1 MEELDRIAEKVRK
14 ELEAKNAA
22 RDAAL
27 AASRELIR
35 HCALSIRATHRAEY
49 EEAAQLL
56 ARTREIAGQMKGRVS
71 AYPDL
76 YFTGYVQDALKE
88 MAEAHIVY
96 ALITGEKLPDPDV
109 LGVDYAAFLNG
120 LGEAAGE
127 LRRYSLD
134 IVRHGSSERCETV
147 LAAMEDIYS
156 LLVTMDFPDALKEM
170 AEAHIVYALIT
181 NEKLPDPDALGV
193 DYAAFLNGL
202 GEAAGELRRY
212 SLDIVRH
219 GSSERCETVLAAMED
234 IYSLLV
240 TMDFPDALTGGLR
253 RTTDMVR
260 GVLER
265 TRGDLTIA
273 ARQEKLEKTLHEF
286 ESRFKG

>member
-1 MEELDRIAEKVRK
+1 MQQLDAIADKIRNNFQ
-14 ELEAKNAA
+14 AKNAA

-27 AASRELIR
+27 STSRELIR
-35 HCALSIRATHRAEY
+35 HCALSIRATHRAEAA
-49 EEAAQLL
+49 EATQLL
-56 ARTREIAGQMKGRVS
+56 TRAREIAAEMKAHVR

-88 MAEAHIVY
+88 LAEAHIVN
-96 ALITGEKLPDPDV
+96 ALINDQKIPDPDE
-109 LGVDYAAFLNG
+109 LGVDYAAYLNG

-127 LRRYSLD
+127 LRRYVLD
-134 IVRHGSSERCETV
+134 IVRHGWSDRCEK
-147 LAAMEDIYS
+147 I
-156 LLVTMDFPDALKEM
+156 
-170 AEAHIVYALIT
+170 
-181 NEKLPDPDALGV
+181 
-193 DYAAFLNGL
+193 
-202 GEAAGELRRY
+202 
-212 SLDIVRH
+212 
-219 GSSERCETVLAAMED
+219 LAAMED

-273 ARQEKLEKTLHEF
+273 ARQEKLEARLKEF
-286 ESRFKG
+286 ESKVGG

>member
-1 MEELDRIAEKVRK
+1 LQELDVIAEKVRK
-14 ELEAKNAA
+14 TFEAKNGA

-35 HCALSIRATHRAEY
+35 HCALSIRATHRGEY
-49 EEAAQLL
+49 EQAAELL
-56 ARTREIAGQMKGRVS
+56 VRTREIAALMRMSVS

-76 YFTGYVQDALKE
+76 YFTGYVQDGLKE
-88 MAEAHIVY
+88 MAEAHIVH
-96 ALITGEKLPDPDV
+96 ALITGDKIPDPDT
-109 LGVDYAAFLNG
+109 LGVDYAPYLNG

-134 IVRHGSSERCETV
+134 IVRHG
-147 LAAMEDIYS
+147 
-156 LLVTMDFPDALKEM
+156 
-170 AEAHIVYALIT
+170 
-181 NEKLPDPDALGV
+181 N
-193 DYAAFLNGL
+193 
-202 GEAAGELRRY
+202 
-212 SLDIVRH
+212 
-219 GSSERCETVLAAMED
+219 SERCETVLAAMED

-273 ARQEKLEKTLHEF
+273 ARQEKLEKTLHDF
-286 ESRFKG
+286 EARFKA

>member
-1 MEELDRIAEKVRK
+1 MQELDQIGEKIRSK
-14 ELEAKNAA
+14 LQAKNAA

-49 EEAAQLL
+49 AEAAQLL
-56 ARTREIAGQMKGRVS
+56 ARAREIAAQMKGHV
-71 AYPDL
+71 ADYGDL

-88 MAEAHIVY
+88 LAEAHIVH
-96 ALITGEKLPDPDV
+96 ALITGASLPDPDT

-120 LGEAAGE
+120 LGEAVGE
-127 LRRYSLD
+127 LRRYALD
-134 IVRHGSSERCETV
+134 IIRHDNSERVERV
-147 LAAMEDIYS
+147 LDVMQ
-156 LLVTMDFPDALKEM
+156 
-170 AEAHIVYALIT
+170 
-181 NEKLPDPDALGV
+181 
-193 DYAAFLNGL
+193 
-202 GEAAGELRRY
+202 
-212 SLDIVRH
+212 
-219 GSSERCETVLAAMED
+219 D

-265 TRGDLTIA
+265 TRGDLTVA
-273 ARQEKLEKTLHEF
+273 ARQEKLERTLRDF
-286 ESRFKG
+286 EERIKG

>member
-1 MEELDRIAEKVRK
+1 MQELDGIGERIRK
-14 ELEAKNAA
+14 NFEAKNTA

-49 EEAAQLL
+49 DDAAQLL
-56 ARTREIAGQMKGRVS
+56 ARTREIAMQMKASVA

-88 MAEAHIVY
+88 MAEAHIVH
-96 ALITGEKLPDPDV
+96 ALITAAPLPDPDA
-109 LGVDYAAFLNG
+109 LGVDYAAYLNG

-127 LRRYSLD
+127 LRRHALD
-134 IVRHGSSERCETV
+134 IIRHDNSQRVEKV
-147 LAAMEDIYS
+147 LD
-156 LLVTMDFPDALKEM
+156 
-170 AEAHIVYALIT
+170 
-181 NEKLPDPDALGV
+181 
-193 DYAAFLNGL
+193 
-202 GEAAGELRRY
+202 
-212 SLDIVRH
+212 
-219 GSSERCETVLAAMED
+219 AMED

-265 TRGDLTIA
+265 TRGDLTVA
-273 ARQEKLEKTLHEF
+273 ARQEKLEKTLREF
-286 ESRFKG
+286 EERFNVRQ

>member
-1 MEELDRIAEKVRK
+1 MQELDLIADKVRK
-14 ELEAKNAA
+14 NFEAKNAA

-35 HCALSIRATHRAEY
+35 HCALSIRATHRGEY
-49 EEAAQLL
+49 AEAAQLL
-56 ARTREIAGQMKGRVS
+56 ARTREIAAQMKGSVA

-88 MAEAHIVY
+88 MAEAHIVH
-96 ALITGEKLPDPDV
+96 ALITDAFGKIPDPDA
-109 LGVDYAAFLNG
+109 LGVDYAAYLNG

-127 LRRYSLD
+127 LRRY
-134 IVRHGSSERCETV
+134 
-147 LAAMEDIYS
+147 A
-156 LLVTMDFPDALKEM
+156 
-170 AEAHIVYALIT
+170 
-181 NEKLPDPDALGV
+181 
-193 DYAAFLNGL
+193 
-202 GEAAGELRRY
+202 
-212 SLDIVRH
+212 LDIVRH

-265 TRGDLTIA
+265 TRGDLTVA

-286 ESRFKG
+286 EDKFKG

>member
-1 MEELDRIAEKVRK
+1 MQELDIISEKIRK
-14 ELEAKNAA
+14 NFEAKNAA

-27 AASRELIR
+27 GASRELIR
-35 HCALSIRATHRAEY
+35 HCSLSIRATHRAEY
-49 EEAAQLL
+49 GEAAKLL
-56 ARTREIAGQMKGRVS
+56 SRTREIAAQMKGSVS

-88 MAEAHIVY
+88 MAEAHIVH
-96 ALITGEKLPDPDV
+96 ALITGEKIPDPDT
-109 LGVDYAAFLNG
+109 LGVDYAAYLNG

-134 IVRHGSSERCETV
+134 IVRHGT
-147 LAAMEDIYS
+147 
-156 LLVTMDFPDALKEM
+156 
-170 AEAHIVYALIT
+170 
-181 NEKLPDPDALGV
+181 
-193 DYAAFLNGL
+193 
-202 GEAAGELRRY
+202 
-212 SLDIVRH
+212 
-219 GSSERCETVLAAMED
+219 SERCETVLAAMED

-265 TRGDLTIA
+265 TRGDLTVA
-273 ARQEKLEKTLHEF
+273 ARQEQMEKTLREF
-286 ESRFKG
+286 EERLKG

>member
-1 MEELDRIAEKVRK
+1 MQELDQIGEKIRSK
-14 ELEAKNAA
+14 LQAKNAA
-22 RDAAL
+22 RDSAL

-49 EEAAQLL
+49 AEAAQLL
-56 ARTREIAGQMKGRVS
+56 ARAREIAAQMKGHV
-71 AYPDL
+71 ADYGDL

-88 MAEAHIVY
+88 LAEAHIVH
-96 ALITGEKLPDPDV
+96 ALITGESLPDPDT

-127 LRRYSLD
+127 LRRYALD
-134 IVRHGSSERCETV
+134 IIRHDNSERVERV
-147 LAAMEDIYS
+147 LDVMQ
-156 LLVTMDFPDALKEM
+156 
-170 AEAHIVYALIT
+170 
-181 NEKLPDPDALGV
+181 
-193 DYAAFLNGL
+193 
-202 GEAAGELRRY
+202 
-212 SLDIVRH
+212 
-219 GSSERCETVLAAMED
+219 D

-265 TRGDLTIA
+265 TRGDLTVA
-273 ARQEKLEKTLHEF
+273 ARQEKLERTLRNF
-286 ESRFKG
+286 EERIKG